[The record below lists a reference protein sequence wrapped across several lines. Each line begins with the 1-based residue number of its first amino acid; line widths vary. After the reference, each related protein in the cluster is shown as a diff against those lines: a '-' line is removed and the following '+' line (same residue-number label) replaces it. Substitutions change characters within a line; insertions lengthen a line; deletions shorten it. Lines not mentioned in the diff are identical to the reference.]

1 MSSIEISLD
10 IVSLPIAERRSNMIA
25 RNNRNIY
32 SGKKAPSAALT
43 LFGPKVEPKGYIK
56 HSRLLSYSQR
66 VFRVEPIITMLAT
79 QCGA

>member
-1 MSSIEISLD
+1 MKATINRD
-10 IVSLPIAERRSNMIA
+10 IYP
-25 RNNRNIY
+25 
-32 SGKKAPSAALT
+32 GKKAPSAALT
-43 LFGPKVEPKGYIK
+43 LKQHQDEPMFHIK

>member
-1 MSSIEISLD
+1 MKTRIYRD
-10 IVSLPIAERRSNMIA
+10 
-25 RNNRNIY
+25 IY
-32 SGKKAPSAALT
+32 SGQKAPSAALT
-43 LFGPKVEPKGYIK
+43 LTRHKDEPMFHIK